1 MKKIKK
7 ELPKF
12 QMAGAIARRIMKS
25 LGYSD
30 EAIESAVKKQNQIN
44 KKKTTTNNNKKTTTN
59 NNKKK
64 TNKESFFDKQFTF
77 KSPSLR
83 QLNPLRIIN
92 PGIPNT
98 ARFIKKNPLG
108 TGALGISL
116 AAYMRSRQPGI
127 EKEDPVEFFDVPST
141 FSNDFNI
148 SRNTQTPNVNLDS
161 ILRSQDMLDFDKKG
175 GRVKARGGKT
185 APGMRKKGGGL
196 KIDRNGKYY
205 R

>member
-1 MKKIKK
+1 MKKRKK
-7 ELPKF
+7 ELPKY
-12 QMAGAIARRIMKS
+12 QKAGAVSKIIMRM

-30 EAIESAVKKQNQIN
+30 EAAEAALKKQKQIN
-44 KKKTTTNNNKKTTTN
+44 RKKNTTKKKTTTN
-59 NNKKK
+59 KKK
-64 TNKESFFDKQFTF
+64 TNKQSFLDKQFEF
-77 KSPSLR
+77 KTPSLR
-83 QLNPLRIIN
+83 QANPLRLIY
-92 PGIPNT
+92 PGIPSA

-108 TGALGISL
+108 TSALGLSL
-116 AAYMRSRQPGI
+116 AAYLRSRQPGI
-127 EKEDPVEFFDVPST
+127 DPVEPIENFNIPSN

-161 ILRSQDMLDFDKKG
+161 ILRNQNMLDFDKKG

>member
-1 MKKIKK
+1 MKKRKK
-7 ELPKF
+7 ELPKY
-12 QMAGAIARRIMKS
+12 QRAGTVARAIMNM
-25 LGYSD
+25 LGYGD
-30 EAIESAVKKQNQIN
+30 EAAEAALKKQRQIN
-44 KKKTTTNNNKKTTTN
+44 KKKNTTKKKTTTN
-59 NNKKK
+59 KKK
-64 TNKESFFDKQFTF
+64 TNKQSFLDKQLEF
-77 KSPSLR
+77 KTPTLRDILYSPYTI
-83 QLNPLRIIN
+83 PKKGIN
-92 PGIPNT
+92 LAMQN
-98 ARFIKKNPLG
+98 KLG
-108 TGALGISL
+108 TTATGLAL
-116 AAYMRSRQPGI
+116 AAYLRSRQPGI
-127 EKEDPVEFFDVPST
+127 DPVQPTEDFNIPST

>member
-1 MKKIKK
+1 
-7 ELPKF
+7 
-12 QMAGAIARRIMKS
+12 MAGAIARRIMKS

-64 TNKESFFDKQFTF
+64 TNKQSFLDKQFQF
-77 KSPSLR
+77 KSPSVRDILKS
-83 QLNPLRIIN
+83 PYT
-92 PGIPNT
+92 IPKAGFNI
-98 ARFIKKNPLG
+98 ARKNPFG
-108 TGALGISL
+108 TTALGLSL

-127 EKEDPVEFFDVPST
+127 DPVQPTEDFNIPSN

-175 GRVKARGGKT
+175 GRVKVRGGKT

>member
-1 MKKIKK
+1 MKKRKK
-7 ELPKF
+7 ELPKY
-12 QMAGAIARRIMKS
+12 QKAGTVSKIIMKI
-25 LGYSD
+25 LGYGD
-30 EAIESAVKKQNQIN
+30 EAAEAALKKQQQINKQIN
-44 KKKTTTNNNKKTTTN
+44 KKKNTTKKNTT
-59 NNKKK
+59 NKKK
-64 TNKESFFDKQFTF
+64 TNKQSFLDKQFQF
-77 KSPSLR
+77 KSPSVRDILKS
-83 QLNPLRIIN
+83 PYT
-92 PGIPNT
+92 IPKAGFNI
-98 ARFIKKNPLG
+98 ARKNPFG
-108 TGALGISL
+108 TTALGLSL

-127 EKEDPVEFFDVPST
+127 DPVQPTEDFNIPSN

-175 GRVKARGGKT
+175 GRVKVRGGKT